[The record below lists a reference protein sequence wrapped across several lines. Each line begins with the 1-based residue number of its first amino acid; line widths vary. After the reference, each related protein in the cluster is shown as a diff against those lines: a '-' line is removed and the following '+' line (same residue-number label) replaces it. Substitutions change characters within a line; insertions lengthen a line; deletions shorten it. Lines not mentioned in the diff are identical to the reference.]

1 MTAGMPY
8 AEAFDKNQCHTVTNP
23 KTGNI
28 IAVLGAYRGPT
39 GFA

>member
-8 AEAFDKNQCHTVTNP
+8 AEAFDKNQCHTVTDP
-23 KTGNI
+23 ETGNI
-28 IAVLGAYRGPT
+28 IAVQGADREPT